1 MKISMIQMNTKD
13 NKVENL
19 RVAGELIEKAAVN
32 DRPDLITL
40 PETFTSMTSD
50 FDVQYA
56 NSETIPDG
64 EACRMLSDLARKHGV
79 YIHGG
84 SMAERSEGKC
94 YNTTVVFDPTGAVRA
109 TYRKIH
115 LFDVDVPNGRSYRE
129 SDTMKRGEEVVVTE
143 AAGTTI
149 GLAICYDLR
158 FPELFRALRDKGA
171 RVIFLPAAFTM
182 MTGRDHWEA
191 LIRARAIE
199 TQCYMVAPGQVFDHD
214 NGKKVCFGRSMIVDP
229 WGTVVATAS
238 DQVGCTTADIDPEY
252 TEVIRGKMPVMT
264 HHVLGKAPLRE
275 TEDA

>member
-13 NKVENL
+13 DKAENL
-19 RVAGELIEKAAVN
+19 RVAADLIEKAAVN
-32 DRPDLITL
+32 DAPDLITL

-79 YIHGG
+79 HIHGG
-84 SMAERSEGKC
+84 SMAERAEGKC
-94 YNTTVVFDPTGAVRA
+94 YNTTVVFDPKGAVQA

-129 SDTMKRGEEVVVTE
+129 SDTMKRGEDVVVTQV
-143 AAGTTI
+143 AGTTI

-182 MTGRDHWEA
+182 MTGRDHWEV

-214 NGKKVCFGRSMIVDP
+214 NGAKVCFGRSMIVDP
-229 WGTVVATAS
+229 WGTVIATAS
-238 DQVGCTTADIDPEY
+238 DRVGHTTAGIDPDY
-252 TEVIRGKMPVMT
+252 ADVIRSKMPVMT
-264 HHVLGKAPLRE
+264 HHVLGTAPQRE
-275 TEDA
+275 TMDA